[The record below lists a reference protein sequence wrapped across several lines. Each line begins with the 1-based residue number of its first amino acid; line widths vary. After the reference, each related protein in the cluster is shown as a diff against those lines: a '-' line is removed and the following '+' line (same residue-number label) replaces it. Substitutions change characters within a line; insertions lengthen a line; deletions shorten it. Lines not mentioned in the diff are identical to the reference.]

1 MQFELT
7 GIWGILCAI
16 AVVIVLFK
24 VAKKAIKVVLTL
36 VIVAVFLFGS
46 NIISLNTL
54 SPEIQAKVDAVV
66 ETVGDSVIKTEG
78 DSVLIKVG
86 EDWYD
91 VSKIAIIGDLAT
103 DSVVIKYDGEEL
115 YVGETG
121 LMNVLRVLED
131 VGLVQSE

>member
-24 VAKKAIKVVLTL
+24 VAKKALKVVLTL

-54 SPEIQAKVDAVV
+54 APEIQAKVDAVV

-103 DSVVIKYDGEEL
+103 DSVVIKYDGKEL

>member
-66 ETVGDSVIKTEG
+66 ETVGDSIIKTEG

-103 DSVVIKYDGEEL
+103 DSVVIKYDGKEL